1 MMILGVLIVK
11 VLSIAEV
18 KLVREVVNVITGVVI
33 EVRVN
38 QKDTVMLRRC

>member
-1 MMILGVLIVK
+1 MILDVLIVK

-18 KLVREVVNVITGVVI
+18 KLVKEVVNVITDVVI
-33 EVRVN
+33 GVIRN